1 MRVSWLMSVTASL
14 SIAFPCAFRSP
25 LISAMSRLTSV
36 ISLFMPAISVFTSS
50 KPSTIILASLSKV
63 IFNFFTMPL
72 VYHSYMQRKK
82 LEKLVAEGY
91 ERLPA
96 WVREKIK
103 NVALLVEDEPSHE
116 DREAEGLGEDE
127 TLLGLYKGV
136 PLSER
141 GELYGVGMTMPDTIT
156 LYQLPIEDAAE
167 EELTTSNVVNDH
179 NDIVS
184 RYGELVAKII
194 TETIWHE
201 FAHHFGMDEHEVR
214 EREQKRDSK

>member
-1 MRVSWLMSVTASL
+1 
-14 SIAFPCAFRSP
+14 
-25 LISAMSRLTSV
+25 
-36 ISLFMPAISVFTSS
+36 
-50 KPSTIILASLSKV
+50 
-63 IFNFFTMPL
+63 MPL

-82 LEKLVAEGY
+82 FEKLVAEGY

-167 EELTTSNVVNDH
+167 EDGTP
-179 NDIVS
+179 
-184 RYGELVAKII
+184 VAQVI

-201 FAHHFGMDEHEVR
+201 FAHHFGMDEGEVQ
-214 EREQKRDSK
+214 EREQRRQGS